1 MSSNSRHQCIIE
13 EKNKLDENGEF
24 LEREYK
30 YNIPKVINS
39 DIGWQL
45 ITGWKSPTINR
56 SSSNFSFPQFE
67 IIKK

>member
-30 YNIPKVINS
+30 YNIPKVGTHLN
-39 DIGWQL
+39 Q
-45 ITGWKSPTINR
+45 
-56 SSSNFSFPQFE
+56 
-67 IIKK
+67 